1 MFEGKHRHFR
11 DLKPVKI
18 NPSVGQI
25 KRHSNGTI
33 TLHMDN
39 EVYSTDAAIYA
50 KLCSLEGISAIR
62 DDFAYWQANDYM
74 CYAAKPLW
82 IDLNDQEHH
91 HIIFDDNI
99 RLDSTIDDCIV
110 NIRLRRFLESND
122 ETDTTGITSNHEFES
137 IDFESYSM
145 FEKSSI
151 LQPNLIKLLNP
162 HLRSDSTRNHY
173 YDLVRRSEAI
183 YERYLINRH

>member
-1 MFEGKHRHFR
+1 M
-11 DLKPVKI
+11 
-18 NPSVGQI
+18 GQI
-25 KRHSNGTI
+25 KRLDDGTV

-39 EVYSTDAAIYA
+39 QIFSTDAAIYA

-62 DDFAYWQANDYM
+62 DDFAYWQANDYS

-82 IDLNDQEHH
+82 IDLNDMDHH

-99 RLDSTIDDCIV
+99 RLDSTIEDCIV
-110 NIRLRRFLESND
+110 NIRLRRLESADD
-122 ETDTTGITSNHEFES
+122 EEFES
-137 IDFESYSM
+137 VDFESYSV

-162 HLRSDSTRNHY
+162 HARSDSTRNY
-173 YDLVRRSEAI
+173 YFELVRRSEAI
-183 YERYLINRH
+183 YDRYLTRHH

>member
-1 MFEGKHRHFR
+1 MIEIETIKPMFESKHKDFR

-18 NPSVGQI
+18 NTSIGEI
-25 KRHSNGTI
+25 KRSSDGSVS
-33 TLHMDN
+33 LHMDGA
-39 EVYSTDAAIYA
+39 VYSSDAAIYA

-62 DDFAYWQANDYM
+62 DDFAYWQANDYS

-82 IDLNDQEHH
+82 IDLNDLRHH

-99 RLDSTIDDCIV
+99 RIDSTIEDCIV
-110 NIRLRRFLESND
+110 NIRLRRVGSAQD
-122 ETDTTGITSNHEFES
+122 EFES
-137 IDFESYSM
+137 IDFESYDL

-162 HLRSDSTRNHY
+162 HMRADSTRNY
-173 YDLVRRSEAI
+173 YYELVRKSETV
-183 YERYLINRH
+183 YDRYMMTLN